1 MSASTAIISISAD
14 ATFAERQEYRR
25 DVLKL
30 PGPVDRWL
38 TANSRSTRIDFLR
51 DYLMLEG
58 VNTEYVECVVESVCV
73 MVRLLRLKPNNCFKL
88 YSVGPQR
95 QRST

>member
-25 DVLKL
+25 VVLKL